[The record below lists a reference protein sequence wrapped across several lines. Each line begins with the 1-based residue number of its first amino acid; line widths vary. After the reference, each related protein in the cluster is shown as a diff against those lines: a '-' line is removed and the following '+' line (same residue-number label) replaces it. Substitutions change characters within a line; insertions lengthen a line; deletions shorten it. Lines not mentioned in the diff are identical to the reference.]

1 MILSSCSKESIQVFV
16 PLDYCEF
23 WRIWNADFGD
33 SFLFFL
39 VRPDVGRTL
48 PNNKNVAETGD
59 DDYSTD
65 DAGGN
70 IRSEFGAC
78 LQAKGPIWPGF
89 Y

>member
-1 MILSSCSKESIQVFV
+1 MMLSSCAKESIQVFF

-23 WRIWNADFGD
+23 GEYGMRIFGTVF
-33 SFLFFL
+33 SFL

-48 PNNKNVAETGD
+48 PNNKNMPETWD
-59 DDYSTD
+59 MIIQRTMR
-65 DAGGN
+65 GGN